1 MNLDRFNIVD
11 CRKRNLELPFDG
23 RSTSLQEIR
32 LWRRG
37 AAATDGG
44 LARYVRV
51 EIADPP
57 PSPSIVGRMR

>member
-11 CRKRNLELPFDG
+11 CRKRDLELPFDG
-23 RSTSLQEIR
+23 RSISLEEIR
-32 LWRRG
+32 LWPRS
-37 AAATDGG
+37 AAATDGD
-44 LARYVRV
+44 LARQVRV